1 MHVVSQILSKN
12 CGIDFRCHKRGLAG
26 KLELAKQW
34 VFEQTVAGG
43 EVTFKEGLAFYSSI
57 GILQVMRVGKHSF

>member
-1 MHVVSQILSKN
+1 M
-12 CGIDFRCHKRGLAG
+12 IDFRCHKRGLAG

-57 GILQVMRVGKHSF
+57 GILQVIK